1 MGLQVITEYRKARGL
16 MSESAASPK
25 GGVWQSLF
33 QEVEKVQSLPF
44 CCAYNCAYCSTIEW
58 RVTERGL
65 ISQSCVTGLC
75 A

>member
-1 MGLQVITEYRKARGL
+1 MGLQVITEYRKARRL

-44 CCAYNCAYCSTIEW
+44 CCSYNGAYCSTIEW
-58 RVTERGL
+58 HVTEWGL
-65 ISQSCVTGLC
+65 ISQSPVTGLY

>member
-44 CCAYNCAYCSTIEW
+44 RCSYNCAYRSE
-58 RVTERGL
+58 L
-65 ISQSCVTGLC
+65 
-75 A
+75 